1 MPNKRTGPDYLDKK
15 PKAKKKK
22 SGDLKV
28 HHRSSPGPD
37 TRTPWERGGFKN
49 KAEYDKLPKKYK
61 DMLN

>member
-15 PKAKKKK
+15 PKAKKAKP
-22 SGDLKV
+22 KV

-49 KAEYDKLPKKYK
+49 KAEYNKLPQKYK

>member
-1 MPNKRTGPDYLDKK
+1 M
-15 PKAKKKK
+15 AKKKK
-22 SGDLKV
+22 QKLKI

-49 KAEYDKLPKKYK
+49 KAEYDKLPQKYK